1 MKLTTKQLRQ
11 MIIEELNEMYKGKN
25 RKFYAPGPVK
35 LYGDIY
41 KTPRETGAYALPSE
55 NPYDQLDPM
64 VKDMMPYSDDPESL
78 KQAYELSDTLG
89 TTPEGSFE
97 DFAYGAELA
106 DNPDKVVKGHADI
119 LEAEIKKLQAIVKS
133 SAFDEMSA
141 KEKMNLMK
149 RIRKMEW
156 RLINM
161 RDLGGTE
168 HSLDYIYSGSDYTR
182 KP

>member
-1 MKLTTKQLRQ
+1 MKITTEQLRR
-11 MIIEELNEMYKGKN
+11 IIREELNEMYKGPDKVW
-25 RKFYAPGPVK
+25 RAPGPVK
-35 LYGDIY
+35 LYGDVY
-41 KTPRETGAYALPSE
+41 KTPRETGAFALPSE
-55 NPYDQLDPM
+55 DPYDQLDPM

-97 DFAYGAELA
+97 DFAHGAELA
-106 DNPDKVVKGHADI
+106 NDPDKVVKGHADI

-168 HSLDYIYSGSDYTR
+168 HSLDYIYSGSDYSR

>member
-35 LYGDIY
+35 MHGNVYR
-41 KTPRETGAYALPSE
+41 TPIETGAYALPSE
-55 NPYDQLDPM
+55 NPYDELDPM
-64 VKDMMPYSDDPESL
+64 VKDMMPYSDDPENL

-97 DFAYGAELA
+97 DFAHGAELA
-106 DNPDKVVKGHADI
+106 NNPDSVVKGHADI
-119 LEAEIKKLQAIVKS
+119 LSAEIARLKAIIKS
-133 SAFDEMSA
+133 NAFDKMSTR
-141 KEKMNLMK
+141 EKMDFVK

-156 RLINM
+156 RLASMQDRI
-161 RDLGGTE
+161 GKT
-168 HSLDYIYSGSDYTR
+168 HPLDSVYFHSDYTK